1 MPSSEQPLIYYSS
14 LELENVRC
22 FGERQ
27 TLELTDEKG
36 RPAQWTLLLG
46 DNGVGKTTL
55 LQCLAWMRPVPA
67 GAQNDAEPQAIEP
80 ALANEENRVFNSLLR
95 AGDEVSLDLK
105 ASLSINQKLGPA
117 KAQRR
122 RQKITTG
129 ISIQGKRQRLEDF
142 KQELKKIPRHLHSLD
157 MPIFAYGADRRMGS
171 SNLEKSELLDPLAS
185 LFSGSTELYDAEERL
200 LQLDYLAVK
209 REERHKDRLEQV
221 KQILSAILPDI
232 SGKNDIEILGP
243 KSGVPD
249 EESGVKFHTPYGWVP
264 LTGLSLGY
272 QTTLAWAIDLAW
284 RLYDRFPESSNS
296 LAEPAIVL
304 IDEIDL
310 HLHPRWQRQIIANL
324 TQSFPNTQF
333 IATAHSPLIVQAA
346 TDANLVVLQE
356 QTGQKERKSQI
367 KIENRPRFIKSWR
380 ADQILTSDLF
390 GVPTRSPHIESLM
403 DEWDRLLD
411 KPEPNTSDK
420 KRLRELEEKLD
431 NLPTAERYED
441 QEAMDIIRKA
451 AALLQQ

>member
-67 GAQNDAEPQAIEP
+67 GDQNNDEPIEP
-80 ALANEENRVFNSLLR
+80 ALAGEENRIFNSLLR
-95 AGDEVSLDLK
+95 AEDEVRLDLK
-105 ASLSINQKLGPA
+105 AALLINQELGQTKKGRP
-117 KAQRR
+117 
-122 RQKITTG
+122 QKITTG
-129 ISIQGKRQRLEDF
+129 ISMLGKEQRLESSD
-142 KQELKKIPRHLHSLD
+142 LTSNTTPRRFDTLALLD

-171 SNLEKSELLDPLAS
+171 ANLEKPELLDPLAS

-209 REERHKDRLEQV
+209 RKGYHKKRLKRV
-221 KQILSAILPDI
+221 KRVLSAILPDI
-232 SGKNDIEILGP
+232 LGENDIKILGP
-243 KSGVPD
+243 KGGVPD
-249 EESGVKFHTPYGWVP
+249 EESGVKFHTPYGSVP
-264 LTGLSLGY
+264 LIGLSLGY
-272 QTTLAWAIDLAW
+272 QTTLAWMVDLAW
-284 RLYDRFPESSNS
+284 RLYERFPESSDP

-310 HLHPRWQRQIIANL
+310 HLHPCWQREIIDNL
-324 TQSFPNTQF
+324 TENFPNTQF
-333 IATAHSPLIVQAA
+333 IATSHSPLIVQAA
-346 TDANLVVLQE
+346 TDANLAVLQE
-356 QTGQKERKSQI
+356 QDGQI
-367 KIENRPRFIKSWR
+367 KIENRPRFIESWR

-390 GVPTRSPHIESLM
+390 GVSARSPRIEALM
-403 DEWDRLLD
+403 EERNKLLD
-411 KPEPNTSDK
+411 KLRRSPSDK
-420 KRLRELEEKLD
+420 ERLGELAKELD
-431 NLPTAERYED
+431 NLPTAERQED
-441 QEAMDIIRKA
+441 QEAMDIIRQA
-451 AALLQQ
+451 AALLKQ